1 MGSSE
6 KKLFDMIGGYIHPLI
21 KGNTRRVDAKWVKG
35 KIILTNKNLWLV
47 NKKGRKKIKLKSMKE
62 IGGQFNLNQEVLK
75 QGDYVG
81 IVYKKNGE
89 RTVSLITSM
98 KDSELKK
105 FKRILLKYFADNK
118 IVVVKDPVKKGGV
131 LQDDTKWKKAKT
143 TLKKQ
148 SMHFVDEDGNILNL
162 NLENV
167 QNISMEFKDFK
178 GEEKDTL
185 VIERINDEG
194 VSVVSYIYAPK
205 VTLSVINNFI
215 KESFE
220 KHVKSEIELDQKE
233 KEIIMAL
240 YSGISPFDIPDFIGV
255 DVDKVEEIY
264 ERLVEINALNEIR
277 KRREVEL
284 TTRGRN
290 LASKVMGEE

>member
-6 KKLFDMIGGYIHPLI
+6 KKLFEMIGGYIHPLI

-35 KIILTNKNLWLV
+35 KIILTNKNLWFI
-47 NKKGRKKIKLKSMKE
+47 NKKGRKKIRLKSMKE
-62 IGGQFNLNQEVLK
+62 IGGEFNLNQEVLK

-81 IVYKKNGE
+81 IVYKNNGE
-89 RTVSLITSM
+89 RTVSLVTSR
-98 KDSELKK
+98 KDSDLKK
-105 FKRILLKYFADNK
+105 FKRTLLKHFADNK
-118 IVVVKDPVKKGGV
+118 IVIVKDPVKKGGV
-131 LQDDTKWKKAKT
+131 LQDDAEWKKAKT
-143 TLKKQ
+143 THKNQ
-148 SMHFVDEDGNILNL
+148 SMHFVDEEGNILNL

-178 GEEKDTL
+178 GEEKDVL
-185 VIERINDEG
+185 VIERINDKG

-220 KHVKSEIELDQKE
+220 KNVKSEIELDQKE

>member
-6 KKLFDMIGGYIHPLI
+6 KKVFEMIGGYIHPLI

-35 KIILTNKNLWLV
+35 KIILTTKNLWFIS
-47 NKKGRKKIKLKSMKE
+47 KGGRRKIKLSSMKE
-62 IGGQFNLNQEVLK
+62 IGGDFNLNQEVLK
-75 QGDYVG
+75 KGDYVG
-81 IVYKKNGE
+81 IVFKNKEE
-89 RTVSLITSM
+89 RTVSLVTSK
-98 KDSELKK
+98 KDSDLKK
-105 FKRILLKYFADNK
+105 FKRALLKYFADNK
-118 IVVVKDPVKKGGV
+118 VVIVKDPVKKGGV
-131 LQDDTKWKKAKT
+131 LQDDAEWKKAKT
-143 TLKKQ
+143 TLKNQ

-167 QNISMEFKDFK
+167 QNISMEYKDFK
-178 GEEKDTL
+178 GKEKDVL
-185 VIERINDEG
+185 VIERINDDG
-194 VSVVSYIYAPK
+194 MSVVSYIYAPK
-205 VTLSVINNFI
+205 VTLSVMDNFI

-264 ERLVEINALNEIR
+264 ERLVEINALDEIR